1 MNKKKFL
8 KLLEE
13 KLQILS
19 EEERNDILN
28 EYKDT
33 IEEKV
38 RHGSSEE
45 EAVADF
51 GSMEELSR
59 EILKAYKINPDYS
72 KKKEEISKEKVKDIV
87 EQSESLIKKGAKKM
101 SEWTTDFVE
110 DFKNNGQDWT
120 LELVFEIIIKA
131 IIMLIGLSLLR
142 LPFYFI
148 EHLGMSILDL
158 SFPPV
163 DTILSVIWRCLVGI
177 IYFLTCILIAI
188 IVFRPYFSIKE
199 KKDLKKK
206 EKNEHKKIDASKEQH
221 SVSHDSIGRVII
233 ELLKGILFL
242 FLVFPLYFV
251 DFGCYVAVVVLIF
264 LLIQGVPVVGALFI
278 LLSVSIFFTFLT
290 KFFYN
295 LLYGKKTVY
304 CYSLIMSAIL
314 FVTGCF
320 FLLYTISKVEVSMG
334 IPDNIFEKKEMVYH
348 ETLTQEYFTIP
359 GWSYQIEEDS
369 SLQDNDIEIVI
380 TYYPDFMEIQNYTV
394 NQKDTLS
401 MYLKTYYRNIS
412 RETGK
417 KVYHMIID
425 ELKEYRWYQYHE
437 LNHVYIT
444 IKANHNMI
452 QKIGKK

>member
-51 GSMEELSR
+51 GSIEELSR

-72 KKKEEISKEKVKDIV
+72 KKKEETSKDKVKDIV
-87 EQSESLIKKGAKKM
+87 DQSENLIKKGAKKM
-101 SEWTTDFVE
+101 SEWTTDFM
-110 DFKNNGQDWT
+110 DDLKNNGQDWT

-131 IIMLIGLSLLR
+131 IIMLVGLSILR
-142 LPFYFI
+142 IPFYFI

-158 SFPPV
+158 SFPPI

-188 IVFRPYFSIKE
+188 IVFKPYFSVKE
-199 KKDLKKK
+199 AKKSSKKK
-206 EKNEHKKIDASKEQH
+206 EKREYKKEEVTEEKVTTSNN
-221 SVSHDSIGRVII
+221 SIGKGIL

-242 FLVFPLYFV
+242 CLVFPLYFV
-251 DFGCYVAVVVLIF
+251 DFGCYVAVLVLIF
-264 LLIQGVPVVGALFI
+264 LLIQGVPVVGVLFI

-290 KFFYN
+290 RFFYS
-295 LLYGKKTVY
+295 LLYGKKKVY

-314 FVTGCF
+314 FVTGIF
-320 FLLYTISKVEVSMG
+320 FLLNTISKVEFSRG
-334 IPDNIFEKKEMVYH
+334 IPSHIFEQKEAIYH
-348 ETLTQEYFTIP
+348 ETLTTDYFKVP
-359 GWSYQIEEDS
+359 YWGYQIEEDS
-369 SLQDNDIEIVI
+369 SLEDNEIEIVVA
-380 TYYPDFMEIQNYTV
+380 YYPDFIEVQNYTTIE
-394 NQKDTLS
+394 NNTLS
-401 MYLKTYYRNIS
+401 MYFKKYYHNIS
-412 RETGK
+412 RGTGK
-417 KVYHMIID
+417 TVYHMVID
-425 ELKEYRWYQYHE
+425 ELKEYRWHQYDE
-437 LNHVYIT
+437 LNHISIT
-444 IKANHNMI
+444 VKANHNTI
-452 QKIGKK
+452 SKIK